1 MKHEY
6 TEVFLNEVI
15 SMAWADEISF
25 DKIKKEQ
32 GLSEA
37 EVIKMMRSHLKT
49 SSFKLWRKRV
59 SGRSA
64 KHEKKAILLRERLVS
79 RGQVF

>member
-6 TEVFLNEVI
+6 TEAFLNEVI
-15 SMAWADEISF
+15 SMAWADEVPF
-25 DKIKKEQ
+25 DKIKQEL

-37 EVIKMMRSHLKT
+37 EVIKIMRSHLKA

-59 SGRSA
+59 SGRCT
-64 KHEKKAILLRERLVS
+64 KHEKKAAATASSL
-79 RGQVF
+79 